1 MKIKLLLSI
10 AMATAL
16 SACAAP
22 KQGPM
27 FDHASTALRAAENA
41 GAAEFAPEFYEQANA
56 SFIKAEAALKQRRSE
71 RAQKLLEL
79 STAQASLAKAISE
92 ATLAEQS
99 LGYARSTRY

>member
-1 MKIKLLLSI
+1 MKIKLILSI
-10 AMATAL
+10 AMAAAL
-16 SACAAP
+16 SACATP

-41 GAAEFAPEFYEQANA
+41 GAVEFAPEYYEQASA
-56 SFIKAEAALKQRRSE
+56 SFSKAEAALKQRRSE

-92 ATLAEQS
+92 AALAEQS

>member
-1 MKIKLLLSI
+1 LQCSTQKPRSEAK
-10 AMATAL
+10 AL
-16 SACAAP
+16 NP
-22 KQGPM
+22 K
-27 FDHASTALRAAENA
+27 ALWPISENA